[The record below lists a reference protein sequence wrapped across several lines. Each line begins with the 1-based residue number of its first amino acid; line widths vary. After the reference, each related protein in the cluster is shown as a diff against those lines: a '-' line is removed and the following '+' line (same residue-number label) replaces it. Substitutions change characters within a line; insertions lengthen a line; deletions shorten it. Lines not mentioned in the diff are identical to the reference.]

1 MKLTHVAALI
11 VAFIFAFYKTGT
23 AMVHPPDFRNYAWAA
38 ISWALLAGAVVLARH
53 QWRRNS

>member
-1 MKLTHVAALI
+1 MKLAQVAAII
-11 VAFIFAFYKTGT
+11 VASIFAFYKTGT

-38 ISWALLAGAVVLARH
+38 LSWALLAGAMVLARR